1 MSIREITREEL
12 DRCIQRCGAD
22 EELQEVLREHDAE
35 ETQTKARQILRK
47 FAVDQAM
54 EGARQ
59 RQAGLNS
66 IAESPVWKDQEF
78 LNKLS
83 HDFMARDLEKSRET
97 TKHYIDSAKQP
108 ATGPKSLMGNPK
120 RGADGQLVRDA
131 RGQVIWDTSTEQQF
145 NPTDVNLR
153 NAVEKSGQDCG
164 HCVFYR
170 YQDGACQIVGGSV
183 ADNLTCDK
191 FTAKP
196 TLEQRVLSVQQG
208 AANMRADGKIDLTK
222 SIMGNPVRQADG
234 SIKWVVN

>member
-1 MSIREITREEL
+1 MSIREITRAEL
-12 DRCIQRCGAD
+12 DHYIQRCGAD
-22 EELQEVLREHDAE
+22 ENLQSILHELDSEEIQENATRV
-35 ETQTKARQILRK
+35 LRK

-54 EGARQ
+54 EAARE
-59 RQAGLNS
+59 RKAALAS
-66 IAESPVWKDQEF
+66 IPESPVWKDPEF

-83 HDFMARDLEKSRET
+83 RDFAAKFFEKSRET
-97 TKHYIDSAKQP
+97 TKHYIDSTARLNVSK
-108 ATGPKSLMGNPK
+108 MGNPRK
-120 RGADGQLVRDA
+120 GADGRPVRDR
-131 RGQVIWDTSTEQQF
+131 RGLVIWDTSGEQQF

-183 ADNLTCDK
+183 AANLTCDK

-234 SIKWVVN
+234 SVKWVVN